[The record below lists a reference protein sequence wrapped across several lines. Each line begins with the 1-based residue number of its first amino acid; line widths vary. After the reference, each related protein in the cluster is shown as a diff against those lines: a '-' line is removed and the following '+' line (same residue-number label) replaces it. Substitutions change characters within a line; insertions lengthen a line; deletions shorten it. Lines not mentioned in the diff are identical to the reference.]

1 MKILI
6 VGGSGGIG
14 SALVQLFLKSHP
26 EAIVYATYRTT
37 KPVMDNP
44 RLYWSK
50 VDLSSEQQIQALS
63 ESIPELT
70 ILINAVGILH
80 QPDTLPEKSIK
91 EFNGDFFNH
100 NMTSNVMPSIY
111 LAKHFA
117 KQLKAKQNSYLITIS
132 ARIGSIE
139 DNKIGG
145 WISYRCSK
153 AALNMA
159 LKTISVEWKYKLPN
173 CCVFAFHP
181 GTTDTNL
188 SKQFQRNVPDNKLF
202 TPEYVANCLANLIS
216 TKTAADSGMFF
227 SYDGSKIPW

>member
-6 VGGSGGIG
+6 IGGSGGIG
-14 SALVQLFLKSHP
+14 AALVQLFLTSHP
-26 EAIVYATYRTT
+26 EAIIYSTYRSN
-37 KPVMDNP
+37 KPDIDNS
-44 RLYWSK
+44 RIHWFK
-50 VDLSSEQQIQALS
+50 VDLSSEQEIRSLA
-63 ESIPELT
+63 ERIPELT
-70 ILINAVGILH
+70 LLVNAVGILH
-80 QPDTLPEKSIK
+80 QPDNQPEKSIK

-100 NMTSNVMPSIY
+100 NMTSNVMPTIY

-117 KQLKAKQNSYLITIS
+117 VHLKSKKNSHFVTIS

-188 SKQFQRNVPDNKLF
+188 SKQFQRNVPANKLF
-202 TPEYVANCLANLIS
+202 TPEYVAHCLAELIS
-216 TKTAADSGMFF
+216 KKTATDSGQFF